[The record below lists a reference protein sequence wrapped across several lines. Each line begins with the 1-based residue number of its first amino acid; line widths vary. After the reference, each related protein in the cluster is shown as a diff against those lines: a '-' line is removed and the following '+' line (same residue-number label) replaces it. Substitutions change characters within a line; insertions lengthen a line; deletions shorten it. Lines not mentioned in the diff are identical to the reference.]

1 MQFSNL
7 AMNLK
12 ASEIR
17 ELLKLTTMPEII
29 SFAGG
34 LPAPELFPTEDLKK
48 VDEAVLTKEGQA
60 ALQYGTTEGY
70 TPLREQI
77 AGRMKKSFMVDCTPE
92 NIVITS
98 GSQQGLSLLAQIFLN
113 PGDVVLV
120 ESPTYLGAINAFKLC
135 GPEFVEVPTDD
146 KGIIP
151 EELEKILAK
160 YGDRVR
166 MMYVIPE
173 FQNPTGIT
181 WPMERRKAFMDIIN
195 RYDFPVLEDDPYGEL
210 RFDGDKVP
218 SLKSMDTKGNI
229 IFLGSFSKI
238 LMPGLRIAWMV
249 ADPVII
255 DKVVKLKQA
264 VDLQSSSFGQRQ
276 TSFFIDMYDLDAHVA
291 KIKELY
297 KKRRDLMCD
306 SMKEYFPEGITF
318 TYPEGGLFTWVTLP
332 EGMDAKELMPK
343 VLAKN
348 VAYVPGGPF
357 YPHGGNAN
365 HFRLN
370 YSNMPEERIVEGIK
384 RLAEVLK
391 EEKEGCLVSCF
402 KLNHY

>member
-1 MQFSNL
+1 SNL

-249 ADPVII
+249 ADPTII

-297 KKRRDLMCD
+297 KKRRNLMCD

-391 EEKEGCLVSCF
+391 EELAK
-402 KLNHY
+402 

>member
-195 RYDFPVLEDDPYGEL
+195 HYDFPVLEDDPYGEL

-249 ADPVII
+249 ADPTII

-297 KKRRDLMCD
+297 KKRRNLMCD

-391 EEKEGCLVSCF
+391 EELAK
-402 KLNHY
+402 

>member
-181 WPMERRKAFMDIIN
+181 WPMERRKAFMDIVN
-195 RYDFPVLEDDPYGEL
+195 KYDFPVIEDDPYGEL
-210 RFDGDKVP
+210 RYDGDVVP

-238 LMPGLRIAWMV
+238 FMPGLRVAWMV

-264 VDLQSSSFGQRQ
+264 VDLQSSSFAQRQ
-276 TSFFIDMYDLDAHVA
+276 ASYFIDMFDLDAHVE
-291 KIKELY
+291 KIKALY
-297 KKRRDLMCD
+297 GKRRTLMYD
-306 SMKEYFPEGITF
+306 SMKEYFPEGVTF

-332 EGMDAKELMPK
+332 ENMDAKEIMPK
-343 VLAKN
+343 VLEKN

-357 YPHGGNAN
+357 YPNGGNAN

-370 YSNMPEERIVEGIK
+370 YSNMPEDRIVEGIK
-384 RLAEVLK
+384 RLGAVLK
-391 EEKEGCLVSCF
+391 EEMGK
-402 KLNHY
+402 

>member
-195 RYDFPVLEDDPYGEL
+195 RYDFPVLEDDPYSEL

-249 ADPVII
+249 ADPTII

-297 KKRRDLMCD
+297 KKRRNLMCD

-391 EEKEGCLVSCF
+391 EELAK
-402 KLNHY
+402 

>member
-276 TSFFIDMYDLDAHVA
+276 TSFFIDMYDLAAHVA

-297 KKRRDLMCD
+297 KKRRNLMCD

-391 EEKEGCLVSCF
+391 EELAK
-402 KLNHY
+402 

>member
-1 MQFSNL
+1 
-7 AMNLK
+7 
-12 ASEIR
+12 
-17 ELLKLTTMPEII
+17 
-29 SFAGG
+29 
-34 LPAPELFPTEDLKK
+34 
-48 VDEAVLTKEGQA
+48 
-60 ALQYGTTEGY
+60 
-70 TPLREQI
+70 
-77 AGRMKKSFMVDCTPE
+77 
-92 NIVITS
+92 
-98 GSQQGLSLLAQIFLN
+98 
-113 PGDVVLV
+113 
-120 ESPTYLGAINAFKLC
+120 
-135 GPEFVEVPTDD
+135 
-146 KGIIP
+146 
-151 EELEKILAK
+151 
-160 YGDRVR
+160 

-181 WPMERRKAFMDIIN
+181 WPVERRKAFMDIVN

-210 RFDGDKVP
+210 RYDGDKVP

-264 VDLQSSSFGQRQ
+264 VDLQASSFGQRQ
-276 TSFFIDMYDLDAHVA
+276 TSYYIDMFDLDEHVA
-291 KIKELY
+291 KIKALY
-297 KKRRDLMCD
+297 KKRRDLMCE
-306 SMKEYFPEGITF
+306 SMKQYFPEGITF

-357 YPHGGNAN
+357 YPHGGHAN

-370 YSNMPEERIVEGIK
+370 YSNMPEDRIVEGIK
-384 RLAEVLK
+384 RLADVLK
-391 EEKEGCLVSCF
+391 EELAK
-402 KLNHY
+402 

>member
-1 MQFSNL
+1 MKFSDL
-7 AMNLK
+7 AMGLK

-17 ELLKLTTMPEII
+17 ELLKLTTMPEVI

-34 LPAPELFPTEDLKK
+34 LPAPELFPLEELKK
-48 VDEAVLTKEGQA
+48 VDVEILSKEGQLA
-60 ALQYGTTEGY
+60 VQYGTTEGY
-70 TPLREQI
+70 LPLREKI
-77 AGRMKKSFMVDCTPE
+77 AARMKKAFQVDCTPE
-92 NIVITS
+92 EIVITS

-113 PGDVVLV
+113 KDDVILV

-135 GPEFVEVPTDD
+135 DPKFVEVPTDE

-151 EELEKILAK
+151 EELEKILAE

-166 MMYVIPE
+166 LMYVIPE

-181 WPMERRKAFMDIIN
+181 WPMERRKAFMDIVN
-195 RYDFPVLEDDPYGEL
+195 KYDFPVIEDDPYGEL
-210 RFDGDKVP
+210 RYDGDVVP

-238 LMPGLRIAWMV
+238 FMPGLRVAWMV

-264 VDLQSSSFGQRQ
+264 VDLQSSSFAQRQ
-276 TSFFIDMYDLDAHVA
+276 ASYFIDMFDLDAHVE
-291 KIKELY
+291 KIKDLY
-297 KKRRDLMCD
+297 GKRRTLMYD
-306 SMKEYFPEGITF
+306 SMKEYFPEGVTF

-332 EGMDAKELMPK
+332 ENMDAKEIMPK
-343 VLAKN
+343 VLEKN

-357 YPHGGNAN
+357 YPNGGNAN

-370 YSNMPEERIVEGIK
+370 YSNMPEDRIVEGIK
-384 RLAEVLK
+384 RLGAVLK
-391 EEKEGCLVSCF
+391 EEMGK
-402 KLNHY
+402 

>member
-135 GPEFVEVPTDD
+135 GPEFVEVPTDG

-297 KKRRDLMCD
+297 KKRRNLMCD

-391 EEKEGCLVSCF
+391 EELAK
-402 KLNHY
+402 

>member
-1 MQFSNL
+1 MAIRFSEVLGKMKGSDLGPLL
-7 AMNLK
+7 A
-12 ASEIR
+12 
-17 ELLKLTTMPEII
+17 LTAQPDII

-34 LPAPELFPTEDLKK
+34 LPAPITFPLKELEEVAVKVRQEDG
-48 VDEAVLTKEGQA
+48 AGA
-60 ALQYGTTEGY
+60 MQYGPSLGFMG
-70 TPLREQI
+70 LREAI
-77 AGRMKKSFMVDCTPE
+77 AARMNRMYVPMGMTEISAK
-92 NIVITS
+92 NIMIVT
-98 GSQQGLSLLAQIFLN
+98 GSQQGLDITGRVFLDKD
-113 PGDVVLV
+113 DVVLI
-120 ESPTYLGAINAFKLC
+120 ESPSYLGAIGAFALEQPK
-135 GPEFVEVPTDD
+135 FVEVPTD
-146 KGIIP
+146 GEGMIP
-151 EELEKILAK
+151 EELEKILASDAK
-160 YGDRVR
+160 VK
-166 MMYVIPE
+166 MIYVIPD

-249 ADPVII
+249 ADPTII

-276 TSFFIDMYDLDAHVA
+276 TSYYIDMFDLDEHVA
-291 KIKELY
+291 KIKALY
-297 KKRRDLMCD
+297 KKRRDLMCE
-306 SMKEYFPEGITF
+306 SMKKYFPEGITF

-370 YSNMPEERIVEGIK
+370 YSNMPEDRIVEGIK
-384 RLAEVLK
+384 RLADVLK
-391 EEKEGCLVSCF
+391 EELAK
-402 KLNHY
+402 

>member
-297 KKRRDLMCD
+297 KKRRNLMCD

-391 EEKEGCLVSCF
+391 EELTK
-402 KLNHY
+402 

>member
-12 ASEIR
+12 ACEIR

-249 ADPVII
+249 ADPTII

-297 KKRRDLMCD
+297 KKRRNLMCD

-391 EEKEGCLVSCF
+391 EELAK
-402 KLNHY
+402 

>member
-173 FQNPTGIT
+173 FKNPTGIT

-249 ADPVII
+249 ADPTII

-264 VDLQSSSFGQRQ
+264 VDLQCSSFGQRQ

-297 KKRRDLMCD
+297 KKRRNLMCD

-391 EEKEGCLVSCF
+391 EELAK
-402 KLNHY
+402 

>member
-249 ADPVII
+249 ADPTII
-255 DKVVKLKQA
+255 DKIVKLKQA

-297 KKRRDLMCD
+297 KKRRNLMCD

-391 EEKEGCLVSCF
+391 EELAK
-402 KLNHY
+402 

>member
-1 MQFSNL
+1 MKFSDL
-7 AMNLK
+7 AMGLK

-17 ELLKLTTMPEII
+17 ELLKLTTMPEVI

-34 LPAPELFPTEDLKK
+34 LPAPELFPLEELKK
-48 VDEAVLTKEGQA
+48 VDVEILSKEGQLA
-60 ALQYGTTEGY
+60 VQYGTTEGY
-70 TPLREQI
+70 LPLREKI
-77 AGRMKKSFMVDCTPE
+77 AARMKKAFQVDCTPE
-92 NIVITS
+92 EIVITS

-113 PGDVVLV
+113 KDDVILV

-135 GPEFVEVPTDD
+135 DPKFVEVPTDE

-151 EELEKILAK
+151 EELEKVLAE

-166 MMYVIPE
+166 LMYVIPE

-181 WPMERRKAFMDIIN
+181 WPMERRKAFMDIVN
-195 RYDFPVLEDDPYGEL
+195 KYDFPIIEDDPYGEL
-210 RFDGDKVP
+210 RYDGDVVP

-238 LMPGLRIAWMV
+238 FMPGLRVAWMV

-264 VDLQSSSFGQRQ
+264 VDLQSSSFAQRQ
-276 TSFFIDMYDLDAHVA
+276 ASYFIDMFDLDAHVE
-291 KIKELY
+291 KIKALY
-297 KKRRDLMCD
+297 GKRRTLMYD
-306 SMKEYFPEGITF
+306 SMKEYFPEGVTF

-332 EGMDAKELMPK
+332 ENMDAKEIMPK
-343 VLAKN
+343 VLEKN

-357 YPHGGNAN
+357 YPNGGNAN

-370 YSNMPEERIVEGIK
+370 YSNMPEDRIVEGIK
-384 RLAEVLK
+384 RLGAVLK
-391 EEKEGCLVSCF
+391 EEMGK
-402 KLNHY
+402 

>member
-1 MQFSNL
+1 MKFSDL
-7 AMNLK
+7 AMGLK

-17 ELLKLTTMPEII
+17 ELLKLTTMPEVI

-34 LPAPELFPTEDLKK
+34 LPAPELFPLEELKK
-48 VDEAVLTKEGQA
+48 VDVEILSKEGQQA
-60 ALQYGTTEGY
+60 VQYGTTEGY
-70 TPLREQI
+70 LPLREKI
-77 AGRMKKSFMVDCTPE
+77 AGRMKKAFQVDCTPE
-92 NIVITS
+92 EIVVTS

-113 PGDVVLV
+113 KDDVILV
-120 ESPTYLGAINAFKLC
+120 ESPTYLGALNAFKLC
-135 GPEFVEVPTDD
+135 GPKFVEVPTDE

-151 EELEKILAK
+151 EELEKILAE

-166 MMYVIPE
+166 LMYVIPE

-181 WPMERRKAFMDIIN
+181 WPIERRKVFMDIIN
-195 RYDFPVLEDDPYGEL
+195 KYDFPVIEDDPYGEL
-210 RFDGDKVP
+210 RYDGDIVP
-218 SLKSMDTKGNI
+218 SLKSMDSKGNI

-238 LMPGLRIAWMV
+238 FMPGLRVAWMV

-264 VDLQSSSFGQRQ
+264 VDLQSSSFAQRQ
-276 TSFFIDMYDLDAHVA
+276 ASYFIDMFDLDAHVE
-291 KIKELY
+291 KIKALY
-297 KKRRDLMCD
+297 GKRRTLMYD
-306 SMKEYFPEGITF
+306 SMKKYFPEGVTF

-332 EGMDAKELMPK
+332 ENMDAKEIMPK

-357 YPHGGNAN
+357 YPNGGNAN

-370 YSNMPEERIVEGIK
+370 YSNMPEDRIVEGIK
-384 RLAEVLK
+384 RLGDVLK
-391 EEKEGCLVSCF
+391 EEMGK
-402 KLNHY
+402 

>member
-12 ASEIR
+12 DSEIR

-249 ADPVII
+249 ADPTII

-297 KKRRDLMCD
+297 KKRRNLMCD

-391 EEKEGCLVSCF
+391 EELAK
-402 KLNHY
+402 

>member
-12 ASEIR
+12 ASEIP

-249 ADPVII
+249 ADPTII

-297 KKRRDLMCD
+297 KKRRNLMCD

-391 EEKEGCLVSCF
+391 EELAK
-402 KLNHY
+402 

>member
-249 ADPVII
+249 ADPTII

-297 KKRRDLMCD
+297 KKRRNLMCD

-391 EEKEGCLVSCF
+391 EELAK
-402 KLNHY
+402 

>member
-48 VDEAVLTKEGQA
+48 VDKAVLTKEGQA

-249 ADPVII
+249 ADPTII

-297 KKRRDLMCD
+297 KKRRNLMCD

-391 EEKEGCLVSCF
+391 EELAK
-402 KLNHY
+402 